1 MLRVAVDAMGGD
13 HAPGEIVKGAFMAVE
28 KSPEL
33 EILLVGAEEAI
44 RRSVKQDFD
53 SSRIRI
59 MHTDEVIG
67 NDEDPGLAIRRKKKA
82 SMVAAMQLV
91 RNGQADAV
99 VSAGNTGALM
109 AGGLLFLG
117 RIPGIKRPAL
127 LTVIP
132 TFQGGGIVVLDVG
145 ANMDAKADHMIQ
157 YALMGDIYASQVL
170 GKKNP
175 RVGLLNVGSE
185 ENKGNHQVKA
195 AYNLLGEQLNN
206 FVGNVEAKEFFQNK
220 ADVLVCDG
228 FVGNVLLKTIEG
240 VSRDIFAFLKEEIKK
255 DIKARL
261 ASTLLLSAFKRVRT
275 SLDDSE
281 HGGALLIGVKGVCIK
296 CHGSSQGKAISQAIL
311 RQAMLTVNNRTNEKI
326 AETFRLS
333 KLKG

>member
-1 MLRVAVDAMGGD
+1 LLRVAVDAMGGD
-13 HAPGEIVKGAFMAVE
+13 HAPGEIVKGVIMAVE

-33 EILLVGAEEAI
+33 EVLLVGAEEAI
-44 RRSVKQDFD
+44 RRSAGQKIN

-59 MHTDEVIG
+59 MHTDEAIG

-91 RNGQADAV
+91 RSGQADAV

-170 GKKNP
+170 GKKHP

-185 ENKGNHQVKA
+185 ENKGNQQVKA
-195 AYNLLGEQLNN
+195 AHTLLGQHLHN
-206 FVGNVEAKEFFQNK
+206 FVGNVEAKEIFQNK
-220 ADVLVCDG
+220 ADVLICDG

-255 DIKARL
+255 DLKARL
-261 ASTLLLSAFKRVRT
+261 ASTLLLSVFKRVRL

-311 RQAMLTVNNRTNEKI
+311 RQAMLTVNNKTNEKI
-326 AETFRLS
+326 AETLRLS

>member
-1 MLRVAVDAMGGD
+1 MRVAVDAMGGD
-13 HAPGEIVKGAFMAVE
+13 HAPGEIVKGAIMAVE

-33 EILLVGAEEAI
+33 EVTLVGAEEAI
-44 RRSVKQDFD
+44 LRSTTQKIN

-59 MHTDEVIG
+59 MHTDEAIG

-91 RNGQADAV
+91 RSGQADAV

-132 TFQGGGIVVLDVG
+132 TFEGGGIVVLDVG

-157 YALMGDIYASQVL
+157 YALMGNIYASQVL

-185 ENKGNHQVKA
+185 QNKGNQQVKL
-195 AYNLLGEQLNN
+195 AYGLLGEHLNN
-206 FVGNVEAKEFFQNK
+206 FVGNVEPKEMFQNK

-240 VSRDIFAFLKEEIKK
+240 VSRDIFALLKEEIKK

-261 ASTLLLSAFKRVRT
+261 ASTLLLSVFRRVRT

-296 CHGSSQGKAISQAIL
+296 CHGSSQGKAISQAIF
-311 RQAMLTVNNRTNEKI
+311 RQAMVTVNNKTNEKI
-326 AETFRLS
+326 AETLRLS